1 MRQQLLSRA
10 IVISSLCFMTGSVS
24 AVEDAWPHDPTPEQ
38 PFGSINP
45 ALTDPEAQ
53 IFKPLIGIHDCTHV
67 RTVAPGAEPQS
78 AKAVWTW
85 YYDMNG
91 YGVRDTY
98 RYDKAA
104 PASQRIYNVPTK
116 QWHVWYFLGQGG
128 YYAGEWIGGVSG
140 ENIVF
145 EQTAEAAGRTIL
157 SSLQFFD
164 ITENSFEWK
173 SSNIDTTTG
182 ETFVSWEIS
191 CKRRQ

>member
-1 MRQQLLSRA
+1 MKKLHFLGIVGLST
-10 IVISSLCFMTGSVS
+10 LCFTEGNLS
-24 AVEDAWPHDPTPEQ
+24 AQDSSWPHDPTPEQ
-38 PFGSINP
+38 PFGSLNP

-67 RTVAPGAEPQS
+67 RRSAPGAEPQT
-78 AKAVWTW
+78 ATAVWTW

-104 PASQRIYNVPTK
+104 PASQRIYNAPTK

-128 YYAGEWIGGVSG
+128 YYAGEWVGGASG
-140 ENIVF
+140 ESIVF
-145 EQTAEAAGRTIL
+145 EQTTDVGERSVL
-157 SSLQFFD
+157 SRLQFFD
-164 ITENSFEWK
+164 ITETSFEWK
-173 SSNIDTTTG
+173 SSNIDTNTG
-182 ETFVSWEIS
+182 ESFVGWEIS